1 MPLLVPL
8 DAAPQPFAYAPLLI
22 IVLLGIVAVV
32 LILLILRRVLGRR
45 R

>member
-1 MPLLVPL
+1 MLVVPQ
-8 DAAPQPFAYAPLLI
+8 DAAPQPFDYAPLVI

-32 LILLILRRVLGRR
+32 LVLIVLRRVLGRR